1 MTGMRST
8 MARRI
13 AVAVAVLV
21 VLWVLFAV
29 VFPWVDRQ
37 LNDPVLGDER
47 VTAAAGADELAAR
60 CPPR

>member
-47 VTAAAGADELAAR
+47 VTAAAGAD
-60 CPPR
+60 

>member
-1 MTGMRST
+1 MTGMRSS

-13 AVAVAVLV
+13 ALAVAVLV
-21 VLWVLFAV
+21 VLWLLFAV

-47 VTAAAGADELAAR
+47 VIAAVGTE
-60 CPPR
+60 